1 MKDRGESKGKLTSV
15 EGGVLTGVAQKVGTA
30 VGTVVAAIS
39 RVSGP
44 GSKKTK
50 RMSASNNSHSGAKP
64 SRRRSKTQPGKAGT
78 ERSPL
83 KRRRMRSK

>member
-1 MKDRGESKGKLTSV
+1 MKQPRESKGK
-15 EGGVLTGVAQKVGTA
+15 GGVLTGVAQKVGTA

-39 RVSGP
+39 RVSEP

-50 RMSASNNSHSGAKP
+50 RKGMSASNDSHSGAKP
-64 SRRRSKTQPGKAGT
+64 SRRRSKTQPAKAGT

-83 KRRRMRSK
+83 KRRTMRSK